1 MASAPNVANLVIH
14 VGAGEELDAEDL
26 DRLTRQLRDEL
37 RDLDLESVELAPGEK
52 APPGAKSPEALTL
65 GALAVGILPS
75 LIPKLIDFL
84 QAWSLRGQNR
94 VVKIKANIGDRS
106 VEVEYAPG
114 ATSEAAVKGLVEALT
129 GALAGKPAGGRSAG

>member
-1 MASAPNVANLVIH
+1 MASDPNVANLVIH
-14 VGAGEELDAEDL
+14 VGASEELDAEGL
-26 DRLTRQLRDEL
+26 DHLTRQLRDEL
-37 RDLDLESVELAPGEK
+37 RELDLESVELAPGEM
-52 APPGAKSPEALTL
+52 PPRGVKSPEAFTL

-114 ATSEAAVKGLVEALT
+114 ATSEAAVKGLVETLT
-129 GALAGKPAGGRSAG
+129 GALVGKPAGSKSAA